1 MSNAEVSAEYCQPAF
16 VARNLAMS
24 ASCPDTKA
32 YLLELEQLWLS
43 PSSQARALELLCED
57 RMRQPQICDHC
68 GGRFGSMLTHRWWG
82 NKFCKS
88 TCKDA
93 YLRELALG
101 RDKICRWYG
110 FLRGERFQTSLPRH
124 QTIPV
129 RDFGD

>member
-68 GGRFGSMLTHRWWG
+68 GGRFGMVTHVGGATSSARKRVKTHTSA
-82 NKFCKS
+82 N
-88 TCKDA
+88 
-93 YLRELALG
+93 LRSAEI
-101 RDKICRWYG
+101 ICRWYG